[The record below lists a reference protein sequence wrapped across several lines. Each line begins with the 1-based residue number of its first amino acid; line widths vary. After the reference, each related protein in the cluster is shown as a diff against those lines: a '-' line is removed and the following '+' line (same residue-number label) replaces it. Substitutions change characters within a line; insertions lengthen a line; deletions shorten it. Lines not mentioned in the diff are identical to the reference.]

1 MAIDKVIGVQGASIT
16 WTNKQVSKMI
26 EKQTISFDNVVQR
39 GEVWERWRMSE
50 LIWSIIMNYPVPP
63 IYCER
68 SADDENEKIKHF
80 DCLDGKQR
88 CTTIHKFLNDKFA
101 LTQLKPIPYLDEN
114 GNEQIVDIS
123 GLKFSELDEELQ
135 DTIKDSTITVRYYDN
150 LDQYKKAEMFRRL
163 NQGKTLS
170 TKARTLAS
178 ARDIEGLLDIG
189 SHILFEEML
198 TDKAKANKNQVT
210 LVMKSWVMLNQ
221 DVENISFASKDFNP
235 LIEESSIAEEEK
247 IELIRVFDFVAA
259 THTELVERV
268 ENKVAKKLYTEVH
281 LISLIPYFKKAME
294 NNINEVMMAEWI
306 IDFFRTNN
314 DSKAHSKYAEASN
327 SGVARNTSIVARHN
341 ALNESFE
348 EFFKTEDLN
357 NVLTMA

>member
-1 MAIDKVIGVQGASIT
+1 MSLEKANIVWSA
-16 WTNKQVSKMI
+16 KQLSGMI
-26 EKQTISFDNVVQR
+26 KNGKINFEHIIQR
-39 GEVWERWRMSE
+39 SYVWERSRKTS
-50 LIWSIIMNYPVPP
+50 LIESAILGYPIPPVFAKRLVDESNKKKGGNIYYIM
-63 IYCER
+63 
-68 SADDENEKIKHF
+68 
-80 DCLDGKQR
+80 DGKQR
-88 CTTIHKFLNDKFA
+88 LSTIKEFLNNEFKLTDLPPITYFDADLDKECV
-101 LTQLKPIPYLDEN
+101 I
-114 GNEQIVDIS
+114 DIS
-123 GLKFSELDEELQ
+123 GMTFNELPDGLKDHLNTITFSVTYFDNLTKDEERELF
-135 DTIKDSTITVRYYDN
+135 K
-150 LDQYKKAEMFRRL
+150 RL
-163 NQGKTLS
+163 NNGKPLS